1 MADAIIE
8 AKQGESFAP
17 AAEEA
22 DEADEAEEAAEEAVE
37 EAEEAE
43 EEVVEIV
50 TEEEPAGTEEFD
62 ESEAEIAGAEET
74 APAEEAAPE
83 KAAEET
89 AAQASMNQVEYIKQ
103 YLEQSLDA
111 DLTSVLTGMTDEEI
125 EQNIE
130 YGEGFSKTAVE
141 AWKGVKEEL
150 GARKSDAETKVTVEE
165 GEDKTYIATQNVQF
179 EKHDADF
186 VYTFDENMTP
196 TELAIN
202 VNYPMSVNL
211 QRAGLNTL
219 MGLGTVFLML
229 IFLSLVI
236 SLFKYI
242 PNGSKKKTA
251 EEPAPAPVRAA
262 APEPEYVEETD
273 DQELVAV
280 IAAAIAAA
288 EGTTPDGFV
297 VRSIRRAGRSRR

>member
-1 MADAIIE
+1 MRRKNFRFSSFSAAI
-8 AKQGESFAP
+8 ALAAALTLAGSASAFA
-17 AAEEA
+17 AAT
-22 DEADEAEEAAEEAVE
+22 
-37 EAEEAE
+37 EEAE

-62 ESEAEIAGAEET
+62 ESEAEVAGTEEE
-74 APAEEAAPE
+74 APAEEAAP
-83 KAAEET
+83 AEET
-89 AAQASMNQVEYIKQ
+89 AAAAHVSQAEYVKQ
-103 YLEQSLDA
+103 YLEQSLDS

-125 EQNIE
+125 EQNIQ

-141 AWKGVKEEL
+141 AWKGVREEL
-150 GARKSDAETKVTVEE
+150 GERKADAETTVTVEE

-186 VYTFDENMTP
+186 VYTFDQNMTP
-196 TELAIN
+196 TELVIN
-202 VNYPMSVNL
+202 VNYPMSVTL
-211 QRAGLNTL
+211 ERAGLNTL

-242 PNGSKKKTA
+242 PNGSKKKQV
-251 EEPAPAPVRAA
+251 EEAAPAPVRAA

>member
-1 MADAIIE
+1 MRRKNFRFSSFSAAI
-8 AKQGESFAP
+8 ALAAALTLAGSASAFA
-17 AAEEA
+17 AAT
-22 DEADEAEEAAEEAVE
+22 
-37 EAEEAE
+37 EEAE

-62 ESEAEIAGAEET
+62 ESEAEVAGTEEE
-74 APAEEAAPE
+74 APAEEAAP
-83 KAAEET
+83 AEET
-89 AAQASMNQVEYIKQ
+89 AAAAHVSQAEYVKQ
-103 YLEQSLDA
+103 YLEQSLDS

-125 EQNIE
+125 EQNIQ

-141 AWKGVKEEL
+141 AWKGVREEL
-150 GARKSDAETKVTVEE
+150 GERKADAETTVTVEE

-186 VYTFDENMTP
+186 VYTFDQNMTP

-202 VNYPMSVNL
+202 VNYPMSVTL
-211 QRAGLNTL
+211 ERAGLNTL

-242 PNGSKKKTA
+242 PNGSKKKQV
-251 EEPAPAPVRAA
+251 EEAAPAPVRAA

>member
-1 MADAIIE
+1 MRRKNFRFSSFSAAI
-8 AKQGESFAP
+8 ALAAALTLAGSASAFA
-17 AAEEA
+17 AAT
-22 DEADEAEEAAEEAVE
+22 
-37 EAEEAE
+37 EEAE

-50 TEEEPAGTEEFD
+50 PEEETAGSEEFDETEADVAGTEE
-62 ESEAEIAGAEET
+62 E
-74 APAEEAAPE
+74 APAEEAAP
-83 KAAEET
+83 AEET
-89 AAQASMNQVEYIKQ
+89 AAAAPVSQAEYIKQ

-111 DLTSVLTGMTDEEI
+111 DMTSVIIGMTDEEM
-125 EQNIE
+125 EKNIQ

-150 GARKSDAETKVTVEE
+150 GERKSDAETTVTVEE

-186 VYTFDENMTP
+186 VYTFDQNMTP

-202 VNYPMSVNL
+202 VNYPMSVTL
-211 QRAGLNTL
+211 ERAGLNTL

-242 PNGSKKKTA
+242 PNGSKKKPV
-251 EEPAPAPVRAA
+251 EEVAPAPVRAA
-262 APEPEYVEETD
+262 APEPVVTARLPPLTVRET
-273 DQELVAV
+273 
-280 IAAAIAAA
+280 
-288 EGTTPDGFV
+288 
-297 VRSIRRAGRSRR
+297 SR

>member
-1 MADAIIE
+1 MRRKNFRFSSFSAAI
-8 AKQGESFAP
+8 ALAAALTLAGSASAFA
-17 AAEEA
+17 AATEET
-22 DEADEAEEAAEEAVE
+22 
-37 EAEEAE
+37 E

-50 TEEEPAGTEEFD
+50 PEEETAGSEEFDETEADVAGTEE
-62 ESEAEIAGAEET
+62 E
-74 APAEEAAPE
+74 APAEEAAP
-83 KAAEET
+83 AEET
-89 AAQASMNQVEYIKQ
+89 AAAAPVSQAEYIKQ

-111 DLTSVLTGMTDEEI
+111 DMTSVIIGMTDEEM
-125 EQNIE
+125 EQNIQ

-150 GARKSDAETKVTVEE
+150 GERKSDAETTVTVEE

-186 VYTFDENMTP
+186 VYTFDQNMTP

-202 VNYPMSVNL
+202 VNYPMSVTL
-211 QRAGLNTL
+211 ERAGLNTL

-242 PNGSKKKTA
+242 PNGSKKKPV
-251 EEPAPAPVRAA
+251 EEVAPAPVRAA

>member
-1 MADAIIE
+1 MRRKNFRFSSFSAAI
-8 AKQGESFAP
+8 ALAAALTLAGSASAFA
-17 AAEEA
+17 AAT
-22 DEADEAEEAAEEAVE
+22 
-37 EAEEAE
+37 EEAE

-62 ESEAEIAGAEET
+62 ESEAEVAGTEEE
-74 APAEEAAPE
+74 APAEEAAP
-83 KAAEET
+83 AEET
-89 AAQASMNQVEYIKQ
+89 AAAAHVSQAEYVKQ
-103 YLEQSLDA
+103 YLEQSLDS

-125 EQNIE
+125 EQNIQ

-141 AWKGVKEEL
+141 AWKGVREEL
-150 GARKSDAETKVTVEE
+150 GERKADAETTVTVEE
-165 GEDKTYIATQNVQF
+165 GEDKKYIATQNVQF

-186 VYTFDENMTP
+186 VYTFDQNMTP
-196 TELAIN
+196 TDLTIN
-202 VNYPMSVNL
+202 VNYPMSVTL
-211 QRAGLNTL
+211 ERAGLNTL

-242 PNGSKKKTA
+242 PNGSKKKQV
-251 EEPAPAPVRAA
+251 EEAAPAPVRAA

>member
-1 MADAIIE
+1 MRRKNFRFSSFSAAI
-8 AKQGESFAP
+8 ALAAALTLAGSASAFA
-17 AAEEA
+17 AAT
-22 DEADEAEEAAEEAVE
+22 
-37 EAEEAE
+37 EEAE

-62 ESEAEIAGAEET
+62 ESEAEVAGTEEEAAPAEEAPAEEAAEPAEET
-74 APAEEAAPE
+74 APAAPVSQ
-83 KAAEET
+83 T
-89 AAQASMNQVEYIKQ
+89 EYIKQ
-103 YLEQSLDA
+103 YLEQSLDS
-111 DLTSVLTGMTDEEI
+111 DLTSVIIGMSDEEI
-125 EQNIE
+125 EQNIQ

-141 AWKGVKEEL
+141 AWNGVKAEL
-150 GARKSDAETKVTVEE
+150 GERKADAETTVTVEE

-186 VYTFDENMTP
+186 IYTFDQNMTP
-196 TELAIN
+196 TDLTIN
-202 VNYPMSVNL
+202 VNYPMSVTL

-242 PNGSKKKTA
+242 PNGSKKKQV
-251 EEPAPAPVRAA
+251 EEATPAPVRAA

>member
-1 MADAIIE
+1 MRRKNFRFSSFSAAI
-8 AKQGESFAP
+8 ALAAALTLAGSASAFA
-17 AAEEA
+17 AAT
-22 DEADEAEEAAEEAVE
+22 
-37 EAEEAE
+37 EEAE

-62 ESEAEIAGAEET
+62 ESEAEVAGTEEE
-74 APAEEAAPE
+74 APAEEAAP
-83 KAAEET
+83 AEET
-89 AAQASMNQVEYIKQ
+89 AAAAHVSQAEYVKQ
-103 YLEQSLDA
+103 YLEQSLYS

-125 EQNIE
+125 EQNIQ

-141 AWKGVKEEL
+141 AWKGVREEL
-150 GARKSDAETKVTVEE
+150 GERKADAETTVTVEE

-186 VYTFDENMTP
+186 VYTFDQNMTP

-202 VNYPMSVNL
+202 VNYPMSVTL
-211 QRAGLNTL
+211 ERAGLNTL

-242 PNGSKKKTA
+242 PNGSKKKQV
-251 EEPAPAPVRAA
+251 EEAAPAPVRAA

>member
-1 MADAIIE
+1 MRRKNFRFSSFSAAI
-8 AKQGESFAP
+8 ALAAALTLAGSASAFA
-17 AAEEA
+17 AAT
-22 DEADEAEEAAEEAVE
+22 
-37 EAEEAE
+37 EEAE

-62 ESEAEIAGAEET
+62 ESEAEVAGTEEE
-74 APAEEAAPE
+74 APAEEAAP
-83 KAAEET
+83 AEET
-89 AAQASMNQVEYIKQ
+89 AAAAHVSQAEYVKQ
-103 YLEQSLDA
+103 YLEQSLDS

-125 EQNIE
+125 EQNIQ

-141 AWKGVKEEL
+141 AWKGGREEL
-150 GARKSDAETKVTVEE
+150 GERKADAETTVTVEE

-186 VYTFDENMTP
+186 VYTFDKNVAP

-202 VNYPMSVNL
+202 VNYPMSVTL
-211 QRAGLNTL
+211 ERAGLNTL

-242 PNGSKKKTA
+242 PNGSKKKQV
-251 EEPAPAPVRAA
+251 EEAAPAPVRAA

>member
-1 MADAIIE
+1 M
-8 AKQGESFAP
+8 
-17 AAEEA
+17 
-22 DEADEAEEAAEEAVE
+22 V
-37 EAEEAE
+37 
-43 EEVVEIV
+43 
-50 TEEEPAGTEEFD
+50 
-62 ESEAEIAGAEET
+62 
-74 APAEEAAPE
+74 
-83 KAAEET
+83 
-89 AAQASMNQVEYIKQ
+89 Q
-103 YLEQSLDA
+103 YLEQSLDS
-111 DLTSVLTGMTDEEI
+111 DYTSLLLAMTDEDI
-125 EQNIE
+125 EHNIE
-130 YGEGFSKTAVE
+130 YGDDFSKTAVE
-141 AWKGVKEEL
+141 AWKSSKEEL
-150 GARKSDAETKVTVEE
+150 GERKADAETTVTVEV

-186 VYTFDENMTP
+186 IYTFDKNMTP
-196 TELAIN
+196 TDLTIN
-202 VNYPMSVNL
+202 VNYPKVVTL

-219 MGLGTVFLML
+219 MGLGTVFIML
-229 IFLSLVI
+229 IFLSFVI

-242 PNGSKKKTA
+242 PNGSKKKPA

>member
-1 MADAIIE
+1 MRRKYFRFSSFSAAIALAAALTLAGSASAFAAATEGAD
-8 AKQGESFAP
+8 
-17 AAEEA
+17 
-22 DEADEAEEAAEEAVE
+22 
-37 EAEEAE
+37 
-43 EEVVEIV
+43 EEVVEVIP
-50 TEEEPAGTEEFD
+50 EEETAGSEEFDETEADVAGTEE
-62 ESEAEIAGAEET
+62 E
-74 APAEEAAPE
+74 APAEEAAP
-83 KAAEET
+83 AEET
-89 AAQASMNQVEYIKQ
+89 AAAAPVSQAEYIKQ

-111 DLTSVLTGMTDEEI
+111 DMTSVIIGMTDEEM
-125 EQNIE
+125 EQNIQ

-141 AWKGVKEEL
+141 AWKGSKEEL
-150 GARKSDAETKVTVEE
+150 GERKADAETTITVEE
-165 GEDKTYIATQNVQF
+165 GEDNTYIATQNVQF

-186 VYTFDENMTP
+186 VYTFDKNMTP

-202 VNYPMSVNL
+202 VNYPMSVTL

-251 EEPAPAPVRAA
+251 EEVAPVPVRAA

>member
-1 MADAIIE
+1 MRRKNFRFSSFSAAI
-8 AKQGESFAP
+8 ALAAALTLAGSASAFA
-17 AAEEA
+17 AAT
-22 DEADEAEEAAEEAVE
+22 
-37 EAEEAE
+37 EEAE

-50 TEEEPAGTEEFD
+50 PEEETAGSEEFD
-62 ESEAEIAGAEET
+62 ETEADVAGAEEE
-74 APAEEAAPE
+74 APAEEAAP
-83 KAAEET
+83 AEET
-89 AAQASMNQVEYIKQ
+89 AAAAHVSQAEYVKQ
-103 YLEQSLDA
+103 YLEQSLDS

-125 EQNIE
+125 EQNIQ

-141 AWKGVKEEL
+141 AWKGVREEL
-150 GARKSDAETKVTVEE
+150 GERKADAETTVTVEE

-186 VYTFDENMTP
+186 VYTFDQNMTP

-202 VNYPMSVNL
+202 VNYPMSVTL
-211 QRAGLNTL
+211 ERAGLNTL

-242 PNGSKKKTA
+242 PNGSKKKQV
-251 EEPAPAPVRAA
+251 EEAAPAPVRAA

>member
-1 MADAIIE
+1 MRRKNFRFSSFSAAI
-8 AKQGESFAP
+8 ALAAALTLAGSASAFA
-17 AAEEA
+17 AAT
-22 DEADEAEEAAEEAVE
+22 
-37 EAEEAE
+37 EEAE

-62 ESEAEIAGAEET
+62 ESEAEVAGTEEE
-74 APAEEAAPE
+74 APAEEAAP
-83 KAAEET
+83 AEET
-89 AAQASMNQVEYIKQ
+89 AAAAHVSQAEYVKQ
-103 YLEQSLDA
+103 YLEQSLDS

-125 EQNIE
+125 EQNIQ

-141 AWKGVKEEL
+141 AWKGVREEL
-150 GARKSDAETKVTVEE
+150 GERKADAETTVTVEE

-186 VYTFDENMTP
+186 VYTFDQNMTP
-196 TELAIN
+196 TELVIN
-202 VNYPMSVNL
+202 VNYPMSVTL
-211 QRAGLNTL
+211 ERAGLNTL

-242 PNGSKKKTA
+242 PNGSKKKQV
-251 EEPAPAPVRAA
+251 EEAAPAPVRAA

-273 DQELVAV
+273 EQELVAV

>member
-1 MADAIIE
+1 MRRKNFRFSSFSAAI
-8 AKQGESFAP
+8 ALAAALTLAGSASAFA
-17 AAEEA
+17 AAT
-22 DEADEAEEAAEEAVE
+22 
-37 EAEEAE
+37 EEAE

-50 TEEEPAGTEEFD
+50 PEEETAGSEEFDETEADVAGTEE
-62 ESEAEIAGAEET
+62 E
-74 APAEEAAPE
+74 APAEEAAP
-83 KAAEET
+83 AEET
-89 AAQASMNQVEYIKQ
+89 AAAAPVSQAEYIKQ

-111 DLTSVLTGMTDEEI
+111 DMTSVIIGMTDEEM
-125 EQNIE
+125 EKNIQ

-150 GARKSDAETKVTVEE
+150 GERKSDAETTVTVEE

-186 VYTFDENMTP
+186 VYTFDQNMTP

-202 VNYPMSVNL
+202 VNYPMSVTL
-211 QRAGLNTL
+211 ERAGLNTL

-242 PNGSKKKTA
+242 PNGSKKKPV
-251 EEPAPAPVRAA
+251 EEVAPAPVRAA

>member
-1 MADAIIE
+1 MRRKNFRFSSFSAAI
-8 AKQGESFAP
+8 ALAAALTLAGSASAFA
-17 AAEEA
+17 AAT
-22 DEADEAEEAAEEAVE
+22 
-37 EAEEAE
+37 EEAE

-50 TEEEPAGTEEFD
+50 PEEETAGSEEFDETEADVAGTEE
-62 ESEAEIAGAEET
+62 E
-74 APAEEAAPE
+74 APAEEAAP
-83 KAAEET
+83 AEET
-89 AAQASMNQVEYIKQ
+89 AAAAPVSQAEYIKQ

-111 DLTSVLTGMTDEEI
+111 DMTSVIIGMTDEEM
-125 EQNIE
+125 EKNIQ

-150 GARKSDAETKVTVEE
+150 GERKTDAETTVTVEE

-186 VYTFDENMTP
+186 VYTFDQNMTP

-202 VNYPMSVNL
+202 VNYPMSVTL
-211 QRAGLNTL
+211 ERAGLNTL

-242 PNGSKKKTA
+242 PNGSKKKPV
-251 EEPAPAPVRAA
+251 EEVAPAPVRAA

>member
-1 MADAIIE
+1 MRRKNFRFSSFSAAI
-8 AKQGESFAP
+8 ALAAALTLAGSASAFA
-17 AAEEA
+17 AAT
-22 DEADEAEEAAEEAVE
+22 
-37 EAEEAE
+37 EEAE

-62 ESEAEIAGAEET
+62 ESEAEVAGTEEE
-74 APAEEAAPE
+74 APAEEAAP
-83 KAAEET
+83 AEET
-89 AAQASMNQVEYIKQ
+89 AAAAHVSQAEYVKQ
-103 YLEQSLDA
+103 YLEQSLDS

-125 EQNIE
+125 EQNIQ

-141 AWKGVKEEL
+141 AWKGVREEL
-150 GARKSDAETKVTVEE
+150 GERKADAETTVTVEE

-186 VYTFDENMTP
+186 VYTFDQNMTP
-196 TELAIN
+196 TDLTIN
-202 VNYPMSVNL
+202 VNYPMSVTL
-211 QRAGLNTL
+211 ERAGLNTL

-242 PNGSKKKTA
+242 PNGSKKKQV
-251 EEPAPAPVRAA
+251 EEAAPAPVRAA